1 MTRVADIMTRDVI
14 CVRPEDSVT
23 EVISLLMK
31 HQIAGAP
38 VIDAERELTGVISE
52 VDILR
57 RLFPDYS
64 EFISDIEG
72 AMGFDFTDLKLTELC
87 SLKVKDVMRSNPIA
101 LAPEE
106 SVMKACG
113 MMVSHKIRRLPV
125 VEQDTLRVVGIVSQ
139 GQVFHEV
146 LRLAVAK
153 APCSGP

>member
-1 MTRVADIMTRDVI
+1 MTRVADIMTRDVV
-14 CVRPEDSVT
+14 CVHPEDAVT
-23 EVISLLMK
+23 GVIALLMK

-38 VIDAERELTGVISE
+38 VVDADMELVGVISE

-72 AMGFDFTDLKLTELC
+72 AMEFDFTDLKLTELC
-87 SLKVKDVMRSNPIA
+87 SLKVKDVMRTNPIA

-113 MMVSHKIRRLPV
+113 LMVSHKIRRLPV
-125 VEQDTLRVVGIVSQ
+125 VEQESLRVVGIVSQ
-139 GQVFHEV
+139 GQVFQEV
-146 LRLAVAK
+146 LRLAVVKAK
-153 APCSGP
+153 PCS